1 MAGQPKRRAAR
12 LARIAAGLPPNPREP
27 EPELKLNGRG
37 SSPQYNPGYAA
48 KVEKLVSLGATDWEI
63 ADLLGI
69 NKQTL
74 LDWCVKYPEMKK
86 ALAFQESSEWV
97 RDRAIR
103 YLFAKA
109 VGYTYDSEKVFCQDG
124 KVTRVPIVEHIPP
137 DVGALTYFLNN
148 RDPDR
153 WKSRQDSNVNL
164 SAQVAAITAGMDQS
178 VALAI
183 FRAVIEG
190 STVEEN
196 DSCSQNSD

>member
-1 MAGQPKRRAAR
+1 MAGQPKRRERR
-12 LARIAAGLPPNPREP
+12 LARLAAGLPPNPLVKDP
-27 EPELKLNGRG
+27 STGYAPK
-37 SSPQYNPGYAA
+37 YNPGYVE
-48 KVEKLVSLGATDWEI
+48 KVERLVALGATDWEI
-63 ADLLGI
+63 SDFLGI
-69 NKQTL
+69 TKQTL
-74 LDWCVKYPEMKK
+74 LDWCVKHPEMKK
-86 ALAFQESSEWV
+86 ALAFQEGSEWV

-103 YLFAKA
+103 SLFAKA
-109 VGYTYDSEKVFCQDG
+109 VGYSYGTEKVFCQDG
-124 KVTRVPIVEHIPP
+124 KVTRVPVVEHVPP
-137 DVGALTYFLNN
+137 ETTALTYFLNN

-196 DSCSQNSD
+196 EAVSCSQNSD